1 MLQFSRNRR
10 PKQRYSLWCWYFY
23 RLKSGLKGLGAT
35 TQKRSVYPFRF
46 GMTAFLDILLLVY
59 PSFPSITFLL
69 TQRDTWF
76 FIMASGQSAAFY
88 FHWISKMGHFSA
100 AIYTPTIIALCA
112 DMVLAPP
119 PWPLPFAKQSKVRF
133 LINGWLRCMAPTPAP
148 CAPTLRWQSPRLFME
163 IDCKTYPIR
172 PALFR
177 TTQLFTPNKSRP
189 R

>member
-1 MLQFSRNRR
+1 
-10 PKQRYSLWCWYFY
+10 
-23 RLKSGLKGLGAT
+23 
-35 TQKRSVYPFRF
+35 
-46 GMTAFLDILLLVY
+46 MTAFLDIPLLDMVYQLFVCRRVNNFYVYVWLVAK
-59 PSFPSITFLL
+59 PCQISFPSLTFLL

-76 FIMASGQSAAFY
+76 FIMPSGQSAAFY

-133 LINGWLRCMAPTPAP
+133 LINGWLRCTAPTPAP
-148 CAPTLRWQSPRLFME
+148 CAPKLRWQSPRLFME
-163 IDCKTYPIR
+163 INCKTYPIR